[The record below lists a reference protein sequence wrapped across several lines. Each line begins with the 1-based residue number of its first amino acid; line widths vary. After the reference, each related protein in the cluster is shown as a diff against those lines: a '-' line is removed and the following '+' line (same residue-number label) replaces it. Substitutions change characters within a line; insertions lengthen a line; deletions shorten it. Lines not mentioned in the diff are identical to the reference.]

1 MAKRKRTGD
10 LQQSIQ
16 AARPEEL
23 AGVESA
29 PTVFMG
35 TATMSANEGP
45 ITEQEYDL
53 SGVEF
58 TPKGL
63 PRGIAGTE
71 VIVDP
76 ATGRER
82 LVYATGEGQAKVD
95 VVFGTPAPIGGRTTT
110 AAGGKATTTYTASD
124 GTAFTD
130 RDIYLEYEASLRS
143 QRKERQSAF
152 DLLYGEFSRYG
163 LGSLVETLRGLITDS
178 TVSPSEFSIRLRQ
191 SEPYKQRFKANS
203 SRITKGLR
211 ALTEAQYLELE
222 DSYQDIMRRYGLPET
237 YYTKGELG
245 RQQGFEDLIG
255 FDVSPR
261 ELEERIATAQERVKN
276 APPEVLESIK
286 SFYGDTIR
294 DGDVLAYVL
303 DPKNAVDA
311 IKRKVAAA
319 EIGAGAIQAGLGTT
333 RERAEELG
341 RFGITGEQA
350 RSGFQQIA
358 GGVGRGGQLAAIYE
372 QLPYGQEVAEQEI
385 FGLTGAPEAGRRRR
399 RITQQEQAAFGGQTG
414 LAGGAL
420 ARDRAGSI

>member
-82 LVYATGEGQAKVD
+82 LVYATGEGRAKVD
-95 VVFGTPAPIGGRTTT
+95 VVFGTPAPIGGTTGG
-110 AAGGKATTTYTASD
+110 AGTSYTASD
-124 GTAFTD
+124 GTTFTD

-203 SRITKGLR
+203 ARITKGLR

-237 YYTKGELG
+237 YYTRGEMG

-255 FDVSPR
+255 FDVSPP
-261 ELEERIATAQERVKN
+261 ELEDRIAAAQERVKN

-286 SFYGDTIR
+286 TFYGDTIR
-294 DGDVLAYVL
+294 DGDILAYVI

-319 EIGAGAIQAGLGTT
+319 EIGAGARQAGLGVT
-333 RERAEELG
+333 RQRAEELG
-341 RFGITGEQA
+341 AFGVTGEQA
-350 RSGFQQIA
+350 RQGFQAVAAIQP
-358 GGVGRGGQLAAIYE
+358 RGAQLAEFYKEAPLT
-372 QLPYGQEVAEQEI
+372 QTEVESEV
-385 FGLTGAPEAGRRRR
+385 FGTTGAVEARRRR
-399 RITQQEQAAFGGQTG
+399 ERLVGREQAAFSGS
-414 LAGGAL
+414 AGTTQGAL
-420 ARDRAGSI
+420 ARERAGGI